1 MVRWAGSPSA
11 AGAGMRKSGRAHGC
25 AGAAFSPGPRARD
38 PHLDHMN
45 TPADKKSR
53 RGTRARSVARKLAMQ
68 ALYQWQMT
76 GHEANDI
83 AKQFIESEE
92 FAGADREYFEEM
104 LRGCIK
110 QKDAI
115 NAAIA
120 PFIDR
125 PLDQLDP
132 VETAILMMSMFELQS
147 RLDVPYRVVI
157 NEAIDL
163 AKRFGATD
171 AHKYV
176 NAVLDRAAKELRAA
190 ERG

>member
-1 MVRWAGSPSA
+1 
-11 AGAGMRKSGRAHGC
+11 
-25 AGAAFSPGPRARD
+25 
-38 PHLDHMN
+38 MN
-45 TPADKKSR
+45 TPPDKKSR
-53 RGTRARSVARKLAMQ
+53 RGTRARSIARKLAMQ

-76 GHEANDI
+76 SHEANDI

-92 FAGADREYFEEM
+92 SAGSDREYFEEL
-104 LRGCIK
+104 LRSCIK
-110 QKDAI
+110 QKDEI

-132 VETAILMMSMFELQS
+132 VETAILMVGMYELRS
-147 RLDVPYRVVI
+147 RADVPYRVVI
-157 NEAIDL
+157 NEAVDL

-176 NAVLDRAAKELRAA
+176 NAVLDRAARELRAA
-190 ERG
+190 ERS